1 MAVKNFT
8 SVSPKDAVKYAL
20 ALTKFKKIPFFFHG
34 KPGVGKSDI
43 VKQVADSLGM
53 KLEVVMLTQI
63 EAQDL
68 RGLSFP
74 DADSKRT
81 THYIPEFLPTEDSP
95 PTVVFLDELT
105 GAEQRLQVAAYQLLL
120 SGRLGNYVLPSHSY
134 VCAAGNDITDGAVA
148 YEMGTALASRL
159 MHFNIQA
166 EPRSFL
172 EWGANAGVHPDVLT
186 LINVKGDLLEQNEKQ
201 VEANHMVGP
210 NPRNWERVSSILNEF
225 GSLKN
230 RAFVEPMVDGLVGK
244 AACADLFLTAEEMS
258 GLPPTAELFSDMNDG
273 EFKAKVVSNIKSI
286 SSLYGISNSMLAY
299 VNNADTANKM
309 SEVFNRLTAS
319 QDLNRLGLPVREIQ
333 TYAMEMLMLRAVTLN
348 VFDNLLQSSD
358 FREYM
363 KTAKDATSVGSNTA
377 SGNVQASARS
387 KKGK

>member
-1 MAVKNFT
+1 MAIKNFT

-20 ALTKFKKIPFFFHG
+20 ALAKFKKIPFFFHG

-43 VKQVADSLGM
+43 VRQVADSLGM

-74 DADSKRT
+74 DADTKRT
-81 THYIPEFLPTEDSP
+81 THYIPEFLPTEESP
-95 PTVVFLDELT
+95 PTIVFLDELT

-120 SGRLGNYVLPSHSY
+120 SGRLGNYVLPKHSY

-159 MHFNIQA
+159 MHFDILA

-172 EWGANAGVHPDVLT
+172 EWGANAGIHPDVLT

-201 VEANHMVGP
+201 VEAGHMVGP
-210 NPRNWERVSSILNEF
+210 NPRNWERVSAILHEF

-230 RAFVEPMVDGLVGK
+230 RSFVEPMVDGLVGK

-258 GLPPTAELFSDMNDG
+258 GLPPTSELFSQMSDA
-273 EFKAKVVSNIKSI
+273 EFKAKVIDNIKSI
-286 SSLYGISNSMLAY
+286 SSLYGISNSMLSY
-299 VNNADTANKM
+299 VNNESTANRM
-309 SEVFNRLTAS
+309 TEVFNKLTAS
-319 QDLNRLGLPVREIQ
+319 QDLNKLGLPVREIQ
-333 TYAMEMLMLRAVTLN
+333 VYSMEMLMLRAVSLN
-348 VFDNLLQSSD
+348 IFDSMLQSPD
-358 FREYM
+358 FRAYM
-363 KTAKDATSVGSNTA
+363 ATAKDATSVGSNTV
-377 SGNVQASARS
+377 SGNVVAT
-387 KKGK
+387 KKKKP